1 MKQRLISAAVALV
14 ILAAVFACYQTVVL
28 NIAIGLVSGIAI
40 FELLHATGYVKSKAV
55 LIFSILY
62 SFCTPFFGM
71 LSNEG
76 AVLIT
81 VLYLV
86 LLIGTLLRF
95 HNEIHFEEIAI
106 SFFLSM
112 AVPGALSCVV
122 LLRDQ
127 YEESFLYILL
137 CCIAA
142 WISDSC
148 AYFAGR
154 AFGKHK
160 MSPQISPHKT
170 IEGAIGGV
178 VGCVAFSLLACW
190 LYGLYQHSVGVE
202 LTFTWWLIAL
212 LAVVCSLVSIAGD
225 LTASVIKRQ
234 RGLKDFGKI
243 MPGHG
248 GVMDRFDSFIF
259 VAPTVYLLLQFF
271 PILTI

>member
-122 LLRDQ
+122 LLRNQ

>member
-137 CCIAA
+137 CCMAA

>member
-40 FELLHATGYVKSKAV
+40 FELLHATGFVKSKAV

>member
-40 FELLHATGYVKSKAV
+40 FELLHATGFVKSKAV

-225 LTASVIKRQ
+225 LTSSVIKRQ

>member
-40 FELLHATGYVKSKAV
+40 FELLHATGFVKSKAV

-190 LYGLYQHSVGVE
+190 LYGFYQHSVGVE